1 MPQHGGPS
9 PQIADTH
16 PGYHRPHRSMR
27 WRIDGRE
34 GNMTTRVLVLG
45 DGTGGLVAANL
56 LAKEARRR
64 KVALQIKLIGNS
76 PMHTYQPGMLFLP
89 FQKPGYRTLADIQR
103 ETAQFVGAG
112 VHYLVERITAID
124 TQARTVTT
132 DKGSHEYDWLVLSL
146 GCRTVLDAVDGLEQH
161 WGKRAFGFYTPDSAL
176 RLAQA
181 LQEFKGGDLLIDV
194 AEMPIKCPVAPIEF
208 ACLLDEFL
216 TERGLRGKTNLT
228 LVTPL
233 TGAFTKPICNEMLTD
248 MLAGKNVS
256 VVPNASLASVTE
268 KAIGCP
274 DGKQVPY
281 DMLVTIPPHEGSELI
296 DEAGLGDGL
305 GFGFTD
311 KQTLKAVKAERVFL
325 LGDNT
330 NVPTSKAGS
339 VAHFQAEVVVH
350 NLLREIDGKPA
361 LPLADGHANCFI
373 ETGFGKAIL
382 IDFNYDIQPVP
393 GRFPLPVL
401 GPMSLLKET
410 RTNHLGKLAFKPI
423 YWNMLLPGRQIPLV
437 GSRMSTAGKRMDVL
451 QRH

>member
-1 MPQHGGPS
+1 
-9 PQIADTH
+9 
-16 PGYHRPHRSMR
+16 
-27 WRIDGRE
+27 
-34 GNMTTRVLVLG
+34 MTTTVLVLG

-56 LAKEARRR
+56 LAKEAKSRNL
-64 KVALQIKLIGNS
+64 ALEIKMIGHS

-103 ETAQFVGAG
+103 ETSQFVGPG
-112 VHYLVERITAID
+112 VQYLVERITAID
-124 TQARTVTT
+124 PQARVVTT
-132 DKGSHEYDWLVLSL
+132 EQGSHSYDWLVLAL
-146 GCRTVLDAVDGLEQH
+146 GCRTVLDAVDGLEER
-161 WGKRAFGFYTPDSAL
+161 WGSRAHGFYTPDSAL
-176 RLAQA
+176 RLAAA
-181 LQEFKGGDLLIDV
+181 LQEFKGGDFVIDV

-208 ACLLDEFL
+208 ACLVDEFL
-216 TERGLRGKTNLT
+216 TERGLRGKTKLT

-233 TGAFTKPICNEMLTD
+233 TGAFTKPICNEMLTG
-248 MLAGKNVS
+248 MLAGKNVE
-256 VVPNASLASVTE
+256 VVANASLASVTD
-268 KAIGCP
+268 KTIGCP
-274 DGKQVPY
+274 DGKAIPY

-296 DEAGLGDGL
+296 DDAGLGDGL

-393 GRFPLPVL
+393 GKFPLPVL

-410 RTNHLGKLAFKPI
+410 RMNHLGKLAFKPI
-423 YWNMLLPGRQIPLV
+423 YWNMLLPGRHIPLV
-437 GSRMSTAGKRMDVL
+437 GSRMSTTGKRMEVL
-451 QRH
+451 QHH